1 MFGSRTTLQLD
12 FRLLLM
18 KAKELEKENKALRG
32 LNKALEDKKQRL
44 KIEEIDEIQQKTMKE
59 MRTLNEQSMVG
70 IGLGLV

>member
-1 MFGSRTTLQLD
+1 
-12 FRLLLM
+12 M

-44 KIEEIDEIQQKTMKE
+44 KIEEIDEIQQKTMNE

-70 IGLGLV
+70 L